1 MQFIK
6 LSIMTAAAMSIATA
20 GGDVALAQPVSTSV
34 PFADATTVN
43 GKLTGYYITDDS
55 TNDLFGEHHQLA
67 LGATLEVSHKFTDWL
82 SANFS
87 AIGYLNTLN
96 EETYGYFEGDKKGA
110 YFNTANLTATFA
122 NTTVVAGRQLLDT
135 PMLQGFDWLLA
146 PGSFEAYTLS
156 NSSIENLTF
165 AGSYV
170 TKQRA
175 NNSGEFDDDLPGDNY
190 AFGAAYDD
198 KTMSG
203 SIWYYN
209 IDAAGYTQVYADV
222 GYDFGRAKLEAQF
235 ANTDF
240 DMGDDATAL
249 GAKVSTSYLSFDLSA
264 SYNHLADNM
273 TGYIGWNNLYTN
285 AWNSSVA
292 DQWMQGDIHAFK
304 VAASKTFDA
313 LSAEVSYA
321 QYDNDRY
328 EADAILGYELT
339 KDIDLGLV
347 YSNTQSAATGDNDT
361 NQLEFYANYKF

>member
-1 MQFIK
+1 MKCTK
-6 LSIMTAAAMSIATA
+6 LSLMATMTISIAFG
-20 GGDVALAQPVSTSV
+20 GGDIVSQEAAIET
-34 PFADATTVN
+34 PTTPNLTTVN

-67 LGATLEVSHKFTDWL
+67 LGAMLDVSHKFTDWL

-122 NTTVVAGRQLLDT
+122 DTTLIAGRQLLDT
-135 PMLQGFDWLLA
+135 PMLQGYDWLLA

-165 AGSYV
+165 IGSYV

-209 IDAAGYTQVYADV
+209 IDAAGYTQVYADA
-222 GYDFGRAKLEAQF
+222 GYDFGKAKLEAQF

-240 DMGDDATAL
+240 DMNDDATAL

-264 SYNHLADNM
+264 SYNYLADNT

-285 AWNSSVA
+285 SWNSSVA

-304 VAASKTFDA
+304 VAASKTFNA
-313 LSAEVSYA
+313 LSVEVSYA

-328 EADAILGYELT
+328 EADMILGYELT

-347 YSNTQSAATGDNDT
+347 YSNTQSAATGDSDT